1 MAQIAPASTNP
12 LAREK
17 KPQFVLRIAL
27 GLVLLLATRDVLSL
41 FPTVSDVARQII
53 MGVVA
58 VGLPATVLYFFEV
71 RRRA

>member
-1 MAQIAPASTNP
+1 MAQIAPASTNS

-17 KPQFVLRIAL
+17 KPQFVLRVAL
-27 GLVLLLATRDVLSL
+27 GLVLLLATRDVLGL

-53 MGVVA
+53 MGVIA
-58 VGLPATVLYFFEV
+58 VGLPAAVLYFFEV